1 MARARFKKSEFLRKN
16 KQSFLFNDL
25 EKDALDKFCKKYNIK
40 NKSKFMRE
48 IIITNILQQFDQ
60 DYPSLFE
67 EFENRKPKVY
77 EQGVLAF

>member
-1 MARARFKKSEFLRKN
+1 MARAKFKKAELLRKN
-16 KQSFLFNDL
+16 KESFLFNDL
-25 EKDALDKFCKKYNIK
+25 EKDALDKFCTKYNIK

-48 IIITNILQQFDQ
+48 AIITNILKQFDQ

-67 EFENRKPKVY
+67 EFEKKKTPKY

>member
-1 MARARFKKSEFLRKN
+1 MARAKFKKTELLRKN
-16 KQSFLFNDL
+16 KTSFLFNDL
-25 EKDALDKFCKKYNIK
+25 EKEALDKFCKKYNIK

-48 IIITNILQQFDQ
+48 AIITNILKQFDE

-67 EFENRKPKVY
+67 EFEKKSTPKY

>member
-1 MARARFKKSEFLRKN
+1 MARAKFKKAELLRKN
-16 KQSFLFNDL
+16 KESFLFNDL

-48 IIITNILQQFDQ
+48 AIITNILKQFDQ

-67 EFENRKPKVY
+67 EFEKKRTPKY